1 MQRILLF
8 LLALL
13 LCLPFL
19 FKKDINPVLSYDQ
32 QEKFDSRLSY
42 INTVQ
47 KLISHTDSIA
57 FSGNIKAGTYEYAAV
72 LESVISNRFY
82 HGFSHFTLSENWVA
96 AVSGK
101 WLKEDY
107 ACKVQP
113 EAIMQQSYAA
123 CSQQSLVM
131 MAVLRKKGMNYR
143 SVGFPHHYAMEVQ
156 AGNEWYFF
164 DANMEPSISKE
175 NRSLAHWQHQNDYL
189 KKFYDSKHYSNLDY
203 QFGKG
208 QTAIVG
214 AINEEPA
221 KNARLFHAITAVLS
235 AMAWCLPLLL
245 MFYRFRLRSALPF
258 ISLCLLQQKPSLS
271 LSA

>member
-1 MQRILLF
+1 MQRILFF

-13 LCLPFL
+13 LCVPFL
-19 FKKDINPVLSYDQ
+19 FKKDINPVLAYDQ
-32 QEKFDSRLSY
+32 QEKFDSRLAY
-42 INTVQ
+42 INSVQ

-57 FSGNIKAGTYEYAAV
+57 SAANIQSGTYEYAAV

-96 AVSGK
+96 ALCGK

-113 EAIMQQSYAA
+113 EAILQQPYAA

-156 AGNEWYFF
+156 AGKEWYFF
-164 DANMEPSISKE
+164 DANMEPSITKE
-175 NRSLAHWQHQNDYL
+175 NRSLANWQHQNDYL
-189 KKFYDSKHYSNLDY
+189 KKFYDHQHYSNLDY

-214 AINEEPA
+214 SINEEPA

-245 MFYRFRLRSALPF
+245 MFYRFRLRASVPF
-258 ISLCLLQQKPSLS
+258 FSLRLQQQKPSFS